1 MTSRNLVSEFEE
13 EFRKTKAGC
22 EKALS
27 QIDDAGLHAQ
37 INLQQN
43 SVAVVIQHVG
53 GNLVS
58 RFTDFMTSDGE
69 KPFRN
74 RDGEF
79 EERHLSRAQLMEI
92 WERGWQCLFVAI
104 LPLTD
109 TDLSKTVMIRKEPH
123 TVHKALLR
131 ACTHLSWHASQL
143 ALIGKHL
150 KGSDWNFLTIPP
162 KQSAEFNRSKGL

>member
-1 MTSRNLVSEFEE
+1 MTSRYLVSEFEE
-13 EFRKTKAGC
+13 EFRKAKAGC

-27 QIDDAGLHAQ
+27 QIDDAGLHAR
-37 INLQQN
+37 INDQQN
-43 SVAVVIQHVG
+43 SAAVVIQHVG

-58 RFTDFMTSDGE
+58 RFTDFMTADGE
-69 KPFRN
+69 KPDRN

-79 EERHLSRAQLMEI
+79 EDRQLPRGELLEI
-92 WERGWQCLFVAI
+92 WNRGWACLFAAI
-104 LPLTD
+104 APLTD
-109 TDLSKTVMIRKEPH
+109 ADLGKTVMIRKEPH

-131 ACTHLSWHASQL
+131 ACTHLSWHASQF

-150 KGSDWNFLTIPP
+150 KGDGWKYLTIPP

>member
-13 EFRKTKAGC
+13 EFRKTKAAC
-22 EKALS
+22 EKAIS
-27 QIDDAGLHAQ
+27 QIGDAGLQ
-37 INLQQN
+37 TRINDQQN
-43 SVAVVIQHVG
+43 SVGVVIQHVG

-69 KPFRN
+69 KPDRN

-79 EERHLSRAQLMEI
+79 EDRQLSRAQLMDI
-92 WERGWQCLFVAI
+92 WERGWACLFAAI
-104 LPLTD
+104 APLTD
-109 TDLSKTVMIRKEPH
+109 ADLGKTVMIRKEPH

-131 ACTHLSWHASQL
+131 ACTHLSWHASQF

-150 KGSDWNFLTIPP
+150 KGDSWKYLTIPP
-162 KQSAEFNRSKGL
+162 KQSADFNRSKGL